1 MIGLLPVELIRE
13 IIGHVFVFQPVTAT
27 DERGANRKPKW
38 DLISSLSVASRTY
51 RTLALEAWFRVL
63 FTKSPVDLVFLQYHL
78 QDVHEWT
85 REMHCVSTGQPLPSL
100 WDLVNFCRLQTIRL
114 DCPSIRYHKF
124 PFVNV
129 PSSVTDLE
137 LRGMNWPSPY
147 VFHAVTETFPQ
158 LQSLRLSQPKTWCGL
173 CHTCS
178 KVKFAGVVPPKLVYG
193 DGLGLPIHYARALSP
208 LQHLRSVSIAVPYSR
223 GIHIHLDPSDPGRDL
238 WSGEC
243 DRCVGIMYED
253 DTFRER
259 WIARKR
265 GTLLPDSRGVDS
277 LDRLYLKPPALEA
290 VEWTFWHDEGDEN
303 DDQEYEEDEDEEEEQ
318 GDEEEE
324 GEGDDNNHDNGQHP
338 STDQDPSDS
347 LEEE

>member
-1 MIGLLPVELIRE
+1 S
-13 IIGHVFVFQPVTAT
+13 
-27 DERGANRKPKW
+27 
-38 DLISSLSVASRTY
+38 ISSLSVASRTY

-63 FTKSPVDLVFLQYHL
+63 FTNLQ
-78 QDVHEWT
+78 WT
-85 REMHCVSTGQPLPSL
+85 SFFFSTTYKMKFREMHCVSTGQPLSNL
-100 WDLVNFCRLQTIRL
+100 WDLASFCRLQIIRL

-124 PFVNV
+124 PFGNV
-129 PSSVTDLE
+129 PSTVTDLE

-147 VFHAVTETFPQ
+147 VFHAVTEAFPQ

-193 DGLGLPIHYARALSP
+193 GGLGLPIHYARALSP

-223 GIHIHLDPSDPGRDL
+223 GIHIHLDPSDSGRDL

-259 WIARKR
+259 WTARKR
-265 GTLLPDSRGVDS
+265 GTLLPDPRGVDS
-277 LDRLYLKPPALEA
+277 VLLTVCTSSLLHWKP
-290 VEWTFWHDEGDEN
+290 
-303 DDQEYEEDEDEEEEQ
+303 
-318 GDEEEE
+318 
-324 GEGDDNNHDNGQHP
+324 
-338 STDQDPSDS
+338 
-347 LEEE
+347 